1 MSFVHNKFVNN
12 SSASEPLSLIGIH
25 EIAVLGDVGSS
36 AVANWRKRFDDFP
49 APVADLKSGPV
60 FREDQIKVWLAKRL
74 GKELTDAN
82 SFYDQLAA
90 KRGDSAELIAKVE
103 ETVAK
108 LEAESTS
115 TKRPGMLLG
124 KIQSGKDPR
133 LSGDHRQE
141 LRPWLRCLR

>member
-1 MSFVHNKFVNN
+1 MRIRS
-12 SSASEPLSLIGIH
+12 
-25 EIAVLGDVGSS
+25 
-36 AVANWRKRFDDFP
+36 R
-49 APVADLKSGPV
+49 SGC
-60 FREDQIKVWLAKRL
+60 AKRL

-124 KIQSGKDPR
+124 KIQSGKTRAFLGIIARSFDRGYDVAVILTKGNQVPSQADR
-133 LSGDHRQE
+133 DARAG
-141 LRPWLRCLR
+141 